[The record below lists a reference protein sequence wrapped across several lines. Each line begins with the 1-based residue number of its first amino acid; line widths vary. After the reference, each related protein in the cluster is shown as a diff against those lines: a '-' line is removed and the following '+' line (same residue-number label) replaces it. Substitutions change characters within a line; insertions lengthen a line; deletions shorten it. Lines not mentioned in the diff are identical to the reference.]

1 MIRSY
6 LAVAI
11 RVSVSNVRMDL
22 FLKGIF
28 IMEQKIEFTWC
39 LENNFKFA

>member
-1 MIRSY
+1 MIISD

-11 RVSVSNVRMDL
+11 RVSVSNVRVYL

-28 IMEQKIEFTWC
+28 IMKQKIEFTWC
-39 LENNFKFA
+39 LENNIKFA